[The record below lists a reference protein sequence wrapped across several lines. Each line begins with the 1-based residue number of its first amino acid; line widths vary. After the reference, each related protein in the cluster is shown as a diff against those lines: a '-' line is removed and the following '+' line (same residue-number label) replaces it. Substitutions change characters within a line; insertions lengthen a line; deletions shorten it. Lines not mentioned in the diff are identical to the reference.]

1 MRIAVLAAVVVF
13 VVAGAITATA
23 APAVSGPAGRL
34 AVLPFVNRSGS
45 EGAGERVLPTVTR
58 RLSSLGYALVPAADV
73 EAFLEEKRVRYL
85 DSLSE
90 PILAEL
96 LKRFD
101 ASGVVSGTVFAL
113 SDGTNPIAGLT
124 ARLALADGSLAW
136 AGTAGLTAEDTEG
149 LLGLGRARSLAI
161 LQDRTID
168 ALLAGFPAPGGKAK
182 VASRGKPLALAS
194 PATFRS
200 ASLAQGVRHRVCLLP
215 LENFTPSREAPWLV
229 GETLAQRLALS
240 ETFEVIP
247 AADFRAA
254 VLAEKIRGF
263 RDLDP
268 DALKRLGAR
277 LGTPLFLRGTIYKF
291 RETSPTAALQV
302 PEAEIQIELV
312 DVGLGRIVWTSSLA
326 RRGDQ
331 YRGLLQRGAL
341 TNIVA
346 LADQMAA
353 EMVRAAEKAPLKS
366 HPNGSGHAD
375 VARSALRPAR

>member
-1 MRIAVLAAVVVF
+1 L
-13 VVAGAITATA
+13 
-23 APAVSGPAGRL
+23 GPAGRL

-45 EGAGERVLPTVTR
+45 EGAGERVLPAIAR

-90 PILAEL
+90 PILGEL
-96 LKRFD
+96 LKRYD
-101 ASGVVSGTVFAL
+101 ATGVVSGTVFAL

-124 ARLALADGSLAW
+124 ARLAGEGGGLVW

-161 LQDRTID
+161 LADRTID

-182 VASRGKPLALAS
+182 VVSRGKPLALAA

-200 ASLAQGVRHRVCLLP
+200 ASLAPGVAHRVCLLP
-215 LENFTPSREAPWLV
+215 LENLTPSREAPWLV
-229 GETLAQRLALS
+229 GETLAQRLGLS
-240 ETFEVIP
+240 ETFEVVP
-247 AADFRAA
+247 PADFRAA

-268 DALKRLGAR
+268 DSLKRLGAR

-291 RETSPTAALQV
+291 RETSPTAALQFA
-302 PEAEIQIELV
+302 EAEVGIELV

-346 LADQMAA
+346 LTDQMAA

-366 HPNGSGHAD
+366 HPNGSGNTD
-375 VARSALRPAR
+375 VARSVPRLTR